1 MESETYFFV
10 TDLTEQCLGD
20 DTDKISFLFCLLFR
34 RQIELKDRKHLGSAY
49 KRLSA
54 GFLLIVFSLV
64 CVLGTVSDGYAF
76 TPDTAAKEA
85 YEAKLKEAKE
95 RKAELE
101 RSKAEQ
107 ERLIKEYSQ
116 QKANAEEYITELDLK
131 LNDIS
136 LRIFELGEKIENT
149 QAELEQT
156 QADLEAAKQR
166 EKDQY
171 ETMKA
176 RIRYIYENGETSLY
190 EVLINGSGIEDV
202 LNQLEYLQD
211 IQKYDNSL
219 LDRYIAAKE
228 SVEDHEHLLEATLEE
243 LTELKEQEEFDKATL
258 DELYSLKA
266 AEIEN
271 LTEKLGVADEYLFTY
286 ISEISSQSVA
296 IEQIIEAEEKR
307 VAEEE
312 KRRKEEE
319 ERLRR
324 EEEARRL
331 AEQRAAEAAKQN
343 TTSKVYDKDAIN
355 YVVQTEE
362 TDPYSMIWPLPG
374 DHRTYSKFGY
384 RKAPTKGASTYHQG
398 WDIGGEFGAPIVS
411 VLAGTA
417 EVVSYN
423 SSAGNFVR
431 VNHGGG
437 LVTVY
442 CHMSKQLVSQGEH
455 VKQGQTIGLIG
466 STGVSTGPHLHFG
479 VKVNDV
485 YVDPNPYIGHLE

>member
-1 MESETYFFV
+1 MGST
-10 TDLTEQCLGD
+10 
-20 DTDKISFLFCLLFR
+20 FR
-34 RQIELKDRKHLGSAY
+34 RLT
-49 KRLSA
+49 A
-54 GFLLIVFSLV
+54 GFMIIVCALV
-64 CVLGTVSDGYAF
+64 CLIGTVSDSYAF

-85 YEAKLKEAKE
+85 YEAKLKAAKE

-107 ERLIKEYSQ
+107 ERLIKEYGQ
-116 QKANAEEYITELDLK
+116 QKANAEEYITELDLE
-131 LNDIS
+131 LNEIS
-136 LRIFELGEKIENT
+136 LRIFELGEEIEAT

-156 QADLEAAKQR
+156 MQDLEAAKQR
-166 EKDQY
+166 EQDQY
-171 ETMKA
+171 DTMKA

-190 EVLINGSGIEDV
+190 EVILSGSGIEDV

-228 SVEDHEHLLEATLEE
+228 SVLDHEHLLEATLDE
-243 LTELKEQEEFDKATL
+243 LNQLKEQEEFDKATL
-258 DELYSLKA
+258 DELYVLKA
-266 AEIEN
+266 AEIES

-286 ISEISSQSVA
+286 ISEISSQNVE

-307 VAEEE
+307 VEEE
-312 KRRKEEE
+312 ERRRKEEE

-324 EEEARRL
+324 EEEERRL
-331 AEQRAAEAAKQN
+331 AEQRAAEAARQN
-343 TTSKVYDKDAIN
+343 TTSKIYDKDAIN

-362 TDPYSMIWPLPG
+362 TDPYKMIWPLPG

-398 WDIGGEFGAPIVS
+398 WDIGGEFGAPIVAT
-411 VLAGTA
+411 LAGTA
-417 EVVSYN
+417 ETVSYN

-431 VNHGGG
+431 INHGNG

-442 CHMSKQLVSQGEH
+442 CHMSKQLVTQGEH

-485 YVDPNPYIGHLE
+485 YVDPDPYIGHLE

>member
-1 MESETYFFV
+1 MKY
-10 TDLTEQCLGD
+10 
-20 DTDKISFLFCLLFR
+20 K
-34 RQIELKDRKHLGSAY
+34 KDRKRVHLRAIAVCLVIICTL
-49 KRLSA
+49 LSTFA
-54 GFLLIVFSLV
+54 GNLPS
-64 CVLGTVSDGYAF
+64 YAF

-85 YEAKLKEAKE
+85 YEAKLKAAQE

-101 RSKAEQ
+101 KSKAEQ
-107 ERLIKEYSQ
+107 ERLIKEYGQ
-116 QKANAEEYITELDLK
+116 QKANAEEYITQLDLE
-131 LNDIS
+131 LNEIS
-136 LRIFELGEKIENT
+136 LRIFELGEKIEDT
-149 QAELEQT
+149 QAELDQT
-156 QADLEAAKQR
+156 KLDLEAAKQR

-190 EVLINGSGIEDV
+190 EVILNGNGIEDV

-228 SVEDHEHLLEATLEE
+228 SVEDHEHLLEATLDE
-243 LTELKEQEEFDKATL
+243 LNQLKKQEEFDKATL
-258 DELYSLKA
+258 DELYALKA
-266 AEIEN
+266 AEIES
-271 LTEKLGVADEYLFTY
+271 LTEQLGIADEYLFTY
-286 ISEISSQSVA
+286 ISEISSQDVE
-296 IEQIIEAEEKR
+296 IDQIIEAEEKR

-312 KRRKEEE
+312 RRRQEEE

-324 EEEARRL
+324 EEEERKKREEEARRI
-331 AEQRAAEAAKQN
+331 AEQRAAEASREN

-355 YVVQTEE
+355 YIVQTEE
-362 TDPYSMIWPLPG
+362 TDPYKMIWPLPG

-455 VKQGQTIGLIG
+455 VKQGQTIGLVG

-485 YVDPNPYIGHLE
+485 YVDPDPYIGPLE